1 MRRLVFISLE
11 FSAATFSGNGVYA
24 RSQVRVCYVVRS
36 AEMCNLAGRQWLVFR
51 GQVRSLCKQQCELLV
66 ISGKPVGHA
75 GPNQTEGAA
84 HLIEVYI

>member
-24 RSQVRVCYVVRS
+24 RSQVGVSYVVQS
-36 AEMCNLAGRQWLVFR
+36 AEMCNLAGRQWLLYR

-66 ISGKPVGHA
+66 ISGKPVGHV
-75 GPNQTEGAA
+75 GPSQTEGAA